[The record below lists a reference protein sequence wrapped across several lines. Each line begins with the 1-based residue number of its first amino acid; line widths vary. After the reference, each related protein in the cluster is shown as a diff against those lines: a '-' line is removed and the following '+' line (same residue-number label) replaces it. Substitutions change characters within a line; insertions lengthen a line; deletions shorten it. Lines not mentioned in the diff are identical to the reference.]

1 MSTKLIMLI
10 VAFMAT
16 LLVGCEAF
24 SPQPLALQDMI
35 PKSSELIFK
44 SSGKSCALGE
54 FEGLKGKEDLI
65 FKVTVFDLKKVVEDG
80 LKNSQLFT
88 SVYQSEQHG
97 ADYTLLA
104 KILGQPVDAGISIT
118 VTLVVDYKIK
128 RNDTDEVIFNKR
140 IAIPYTATPGE
151 AMVGMTRI
159 RKANEGAV
167 RENVK
172 ELLKEISKIPL

>member
-1 MSTKLIMLI
+1 M
-10 VAFMAT
+10 
-16 LLVGCEAF
+16 
-24 SPQPLALQDMI
+24 
-35 PKSSELIFK
+35 
-44 SSGKSCALGE
+44 
-54 FEGLKGKEDLI
+54 
-65 FKVTVFDLKKVVEDG
+65 EDG